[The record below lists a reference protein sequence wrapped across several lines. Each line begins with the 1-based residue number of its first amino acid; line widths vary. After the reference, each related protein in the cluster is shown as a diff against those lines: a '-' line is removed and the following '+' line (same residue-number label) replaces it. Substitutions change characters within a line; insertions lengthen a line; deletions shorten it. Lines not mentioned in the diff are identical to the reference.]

1 MVQNWIQYR
10 IFYATGGSKTIKYT
24 FNVNI
29 GDNFIFGISSFN
41 QTNHNL
47 SGTFNN
53 ITKKYSL
60 GELNFTLAGF
70 TTKDFIYE
78 VTQRFGLTPYKD
90 KYTTMYSKHYLK

>member
-1 MVQNWIQYR
+1 VI
-10 IFYATGGSKTIKYT
+10 IS
-24 FNVNI
+24 
-29 GDNFIFGISSFN
+29 FGISSFN

-53 ITKKYSL
+53 ITIKNIVLK
-60 GELNFTLAGF
+60 NFTNALAGF

-90 KYTTMYSKHYLK
+90 KYTNNYVFKTLSEIVSTTGAIDWTDKFQNVVSEKYIW

>member
-1 MVQNWIQYR
+1 MQLVV
-10 IFYATGGSKTIKYT
+10 AIKYT

-53 ITKKYSL
+53 ITIKNIVL
-60 GELNFTLAGF
+60 VN
-70 TTKDFIYE
+70 
-78 VTQRFGLTPYKD
+78 
-90 KYTTMYSKHYLK
+90 

>member
-1 MVQNWIQYR
+1 LNGATILES
-10 IFYATGGSKTIKYT
+10 FYATGGSKTIKYT

-53 ITKKYSL
+53 ITIKKYSL
-60 GELNFTLAGF
+60 GELNFTNALAGF

-90 KYTTMYSKHYLK
+90 KYK